1 METRTLFAIA
11 TLGRVEW
18 FADADL
24 TVPGL
29 RGSYI
34 DQSLRDVS
42 AIDDWRTS
50 QAVAGSRVDRTIN
63 VTSAGAW
70 GQRAGVGLTGGTDAN
85 WDNYSVQWDGFL
97 RVLTG
102 HVNLSTRSIGGSR
115 LFVDADRDGAFD
127 ASPSSDELVDN
138 RWGTAVTAAA
148 DGPLSIA
155 LAPGVYPVRVQYEAG
170 AGANTM
176 QLTSAA
182 APTVRVAYIVPSNRQ
197 PQATAV
203 ANLQHGLPV
212 MQAWYADAFE
222 RVGMDRRSFLYET
235 EADGV
240 TPLVNTV
247 KVNQTDSA
255 LRANLWGNI
264 GSAATAAGV
273 PLYAKNQVW
282 LLVAE
287 TTVMA
292 PDGTI
297 TGGTALGA
305 SNGGSGDGGVALVG
319 ANMLPSLSPG
329 ALTDDRVYHGIT
341 VPELGPYP
349 MEDYAP
355 SP

>member
-1 METRTLFAIA
+1 
-11 TLGRVEW
+11 
-18 FADADL
+18 
-24 TVPGL
+24 
-29 RGSYI
+29 
-34 DQSLRDVS
+34 
-42 AIDDWRTS
+42 
-50 QAVAGSRVDRTIN
+50 
-63 VTSAGAW
+63 
-70 GQRAGVGLTGGTDAN
+70 
-85 WDNYSVQWDGFL
+85 
-97 RVLTG
+97 
-102 HVNLSTRSIGGSR
+102 
-115 LFVDADRDGAFD
+115 
-127 ASPSSDELVDN
+127 
-138 RWGTAVTAAA
+138 
-148 DGPLSIA
+148 
-155 LAPGVYPVRVQYEAG
+155 
-170 AGANTM
+170 
-176 QLTSAA
+176 
-182 APTVRVAYIVPSNRQ
+182 
-197 PQATAV
+197 
-203 ANLQHGLPV
+203 
-212 MQAWYADAFE
+212 
-222 RVGMDRRSFLYET
+222 
-235 EADGV
+235 V